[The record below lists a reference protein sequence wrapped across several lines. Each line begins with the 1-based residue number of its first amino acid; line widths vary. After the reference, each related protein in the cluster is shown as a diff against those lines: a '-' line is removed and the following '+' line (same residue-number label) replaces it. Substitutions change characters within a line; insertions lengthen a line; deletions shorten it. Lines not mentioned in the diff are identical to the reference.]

1 VILDRQG
8 AERLSGKGDMLFF
21 DGSPETQRVQCAY
34 ASTEDVATMCRE
46 LNEEYADAQE
56 TLLPE
61 PVRIAPAPKKG
72 KLSQVTI
79 LTAKGLAGWY
89 YFNPMLGGHMVYR
102 SELPL
107 LQEMGIV
114 SRIKE
119 PNGYRVLVNDIKEI
133 NRILAEYDS

>member
-1 VILDRQG
+1 
-8 AERLSGKGDMLFF
+8 
-21 DGSPETQRVQCAY
+21 
-34 ASTEDVATMCRE
+34 
-46 LNEEYADAQE
+46 
-56 TLLPE
+56 
-61 PVRIAPAPKKG
+61 
-72 KLSQVTI
+72 
-79 LTAKGLAGWY
+79 
-89 YFNPMLGGHMVYR
+89 MLGGHMVYR